1 MKLSTNLVSYRAHS
15 LEHEFKLA
23 NGVTFRQKVYIDTE
37 VKSPDRRFG
46 VDQNHIQ
53 KFIQSLKEVEI
64 EGRKFRTKYQIP
76 MATGAPEAENFLW
89 TILGNKVSNEYS
101 WNDQKNIIFVF

>member
-1 MKLSTNLVSYRAHS
+1 M
-15 LEHEFKLA
+15 EHEFKLA
-23 NGVTFRQKVYIDTE
+23 NGATFQQKVFIDTE

-89 TILGNKVSNEYS
+89 TILGNKVSIGYYLNG
-101 WNDQKNIIFVF
+101 QKNITRVF